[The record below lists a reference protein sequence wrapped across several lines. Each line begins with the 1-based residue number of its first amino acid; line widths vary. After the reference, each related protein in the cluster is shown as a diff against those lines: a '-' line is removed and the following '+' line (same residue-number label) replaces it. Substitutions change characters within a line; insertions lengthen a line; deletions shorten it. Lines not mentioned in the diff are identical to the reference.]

1 MQEHVG
7 ASAAGDA
14 ASQAGS
20 KQAGGKCVRHL
31 RQILLWPLQLLPL
44 DENSPIQNHWE
55 LLAEPGPDNPWRQ
68 VDDEFGSPE
77 EFQERHYNEFVTFLP
92 PVQRFLYGQGLGK
105 SVQKIYGESPIKVM
119 RRTDVCGMRVQV
131 ERTSA
136 PVDLTIK
143 HVDLYFFFDID
154 VAVLVVE
161 VFAEDLPFDTA
172 QEILF
177 RLGRAYPAYWDG
189 SGRGGHC
196 PYRVAWLDG
205 AGRELAVSDYEKR
218 EKYLSFVC
226 QHRAPA
232 VSGHWEFIMS
242 PLVLHHSDGRGLI
255 RYRQLEYYR
264 MPYMAFLALDNP
276 HLLSR
281 ADQVRLALGSP
292 AGDPDVLPYSH
303 AFLTDFEQKHCY
315 DRYSDGESAGA
326 RFMTAGHTMIAIG
339 EKRDAFFMDA
349 DGGLLGRFRHQH
361 FLLFLIA
368 HFQRATLRLFS
379 DRSVAAVSKLDLS
392 DSRANRIFRRDTRF
406 ALENFLRFE
415 HRYWF
420 HEISN
425 QAQTRDLFALLQQ
438 HLNLDA
444 LYQEVREEL
453 QDMGNFLEVEAM
465 RRQNDSMVR
474 LTVVTTFGL
483 IGTFTTGFLGMNIL
497 AWAEQPVEWRAM
509 AYLVVMCLTSLMVGY
524 AVWKSRRLSEFL
536 EALADEDLGLWSKI
550 KAFFRIWSWRRRRS

>member
-1 MQEHVG
+1 MQERVEPTAEG
-7 ASAAGDA
+7 PATAGPDND
-14 ASQAGS
+14 
-20 KQAGGKCVRHL
+20 GKCVRHL

-44 DENSPIQNHWE
+44 DESAPIQNHWE

-68 VDDEFGSPE
+68 VDDEFGSPQ

-119 RRTDVCGMRVQV
+119 RRTDVSGMRVQQEAASV
-131 ERTSA
+131 
-136 PVDLTIK
+136 PIDLAIK

-154 VAVLVVE
+154 VVMLVVE
-161 VFAEDLPFDTA
+161 VFTENLAFDTA
-172 QEILF
+172 QELLF
-177 RLGRAYPAYWDG
+177 RLGRAYPAYWDA

-196 PYRVAWLDG
+196 PHRVAWLAADG
-205 AGRELAVSDYEKR
+205 AELSVSDYEKR

-226 QHRAPA
+226 QHRAPC
-232 VSGHWEFIMS
+232 VSEHWEFIMS
-242 PLVLHHSDGRGLI
+242 PLVLHHSDRKGII

-264 MPYMAFLALDNP
+264 MPYMAFMALDNP
-276 HLLSR
+276 HKLTR

-292 AGDPDVLPYSH
+292 SGDPDALPYSH
-303 AFLTDFEQKHCY
+303 AFLADFENKFCY
-315 DRYSDGESAGA
+315 DRYSDGATAGA
-326 RFMTAGHTMIAIG
+326 RFMTAGYTLVALG
-339 EKRDAFFMDA
+339 ESRDRFFVDGE
-349 DGGLLGRFRHQH
+349 GGLLGRFRHQH

-368 HFQRATLRLFS
+368 HFQRAALRLFS
-379 DRSVAAVSKLDLS
+379 DRSVAAVSKLDIT
-392 DSRANRIFRRDTRF
+392 DGKANRIFRRDTRH

-425 QAQTRDLFALLQQ
+425 QAQSRDLFNLLQD

-453 QDMGNFLEVEAM
+453 QDMGNFLEVDAM
-465 RRQNDSMVR
+465 RRQNDTMVR

-483 IGTFTTGFLGMNIL
+483 IGTVTTGFLGMNLL
-497 AWAEQPVEWRAM
+497 AWAEQPVEWRIAAFMIVLVATTAM
-509 AYLVVMCLTSLMVGY
+509 VAY
-524 AVWKSRRLSEFL
+524 AVIRSRRLSEFL
-536 EALADEDLGLWSKI
+536 DALADDDLTYWQKT
-550 KAFFRIWSWRRRRS
+550 KAFFRVWAPRRSGV